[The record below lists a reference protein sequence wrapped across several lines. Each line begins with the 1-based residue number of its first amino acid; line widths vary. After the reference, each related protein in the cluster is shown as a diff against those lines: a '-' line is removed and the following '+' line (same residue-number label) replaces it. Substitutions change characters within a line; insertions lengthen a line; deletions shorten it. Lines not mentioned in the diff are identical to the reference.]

1 MLIDTN
7 IRTDRDA
14 KIEALHDRLTQAVE
28 GLVTGEDWRKAMEF
42 SARFRSRSFRNSA
55 LIAAQHLEAHDLGL
69 VPEPFPTYVAGFKQ
83 WQRLGRSIAKG
94 QHGYQIFAPVKGRFA
109 SDTPADPQSW
119 RRLKGGEKPR
129 AGETVKSKV
138 IGLRLAYVFDISQTE
153 GDPIP
158 EPPQPMIL
166 KGAAPEGLWD
176 GLADQIT
183 EHGFELR
190 LVSDAHAIFGRNG
203 QTDYLQREVSVR
215 MDTDEAAQV
224 KTLCHELA
232 HVMLHGDNS
241 TASLIEAEAHRGI
254 QEVEA
259 ESVAAMVAAAHG
271 LDTSN
276 YTIPYVATWAT
287 HAPDSSP
294 VEVVQAT
301 AERVRRTALTILEGL
316 DTEQIGNGDPPG
328 LTRERAERET
338 GLGASSARAVLWTK
352 PVEQV
357 GL

>member
-1 MLIDTN
+1 MWTDTS
-7 IRTDRDA
+7 IRTDRDV
-14 KIEALHDRLTQAVE
+14 KIEALQERLTTAVE
-28 GLVTGEDWRKAMEF
+28 SLVTGDDWRKAVEF

-55 LIAAQHLEAHDLGL
+55 LIASQHLEAHQLGL
-69 VPEPFPTYVAGFKQ
+69 VPDPFPTYVAGFKQ
-83 WQRLGRSIAKG
+83 WQSLGRRIAKG

-109 SDTPADPQSW
+109 SATPADPDSW
-119 RRLKGGEKPR
+119 RRLNRGEKPR
-129 AGETVKSKV
+129 SGETVKSKV
-138 IGLRLAYVFDISQTE
+138 IGLRLAHVFDISQTE

-158 EPPQPMIL
+158 EPPQPKIL
-166 KGAAPEGLWD
+166 EGTAPEGLWD

-183 EHGFELR
+183 DRGFGLR
-190 LVSDAHAIFGRNG
+190 LVSDTRAIFGRNG

-215 MDTDEAAQV
+215 MDMDEAAQV

-232 HVMLHGDNS
+232 HVMLHGKDPM
-241 TASLIEAEAHRGI
+241 TSLIEAEAHRGI

-276 YTIPYVATWAT
+276 YTIPYVATWST
-287 HAPDSSP
+287 HVPDSSP

-301 AERVRRTALTILEGL
+301 AERVRRAAITILDGL
-316 DTEQIGNGDPPG
+316 ETEQIGNGDPPG
-328 LTRERAERET
+328 LSRQGTERDV
-338 GLGASSARAVLWTK
+338 GLEADSAREVRRVE

-357 GL
+357 EL